1 MKSIVSLATVCLCV
15 AVPAGAAE
23 TQGKGVP
30 IKVGDK
36 APDFEIVKPGQLKDG
51 DPGLKLSDSRGKKN
65 VLVAFFPKAFTAGC
79 TAQMCGY
86 RDDFS
91 RFQSA
96 DTEVVAVS
104 VDQQAESDR
113 FKKEKQFPFYVVG
126 DPEARVVNAYGAPL
140 VDLPVGRVAKRSI
153 FLVDK
158 TGAIRYIDLAYDV
171 EKGKAPLYEA
181 LAKLQEAK
189 GSTRN

>member
-1 MKSIVSLATVCLCV
+1 VKRIGSFATVCLCV
-15 AVPAGAAE
+15 AILAGAAE
-23 TQGKGVP
+23 TREKGVTL
-30 IKVGDK
+30 KVGDN

-51 DPGLKLSDSRGKKN
+51 DPGLKLSDWKGKKN
-65 VLVAFFPKAFTAGC
+65 VLVAFFPKAFTPGC

-104 VDQQAESDR
+104 LDQQAESDR
-113 FKKEKQFPFYVVG
+113 FKKEKQFPFYVVS
-126 DPEARVVNAYGAPL
+126 DPEAKIVNAYGVPL
-140 VDLPVGRVAKRSI
+140 VDLPAGHVAKRSV

-158 TGAIRYIDLAYDV
+158 TGAIRYLDPAYDV
-171 EKGKAPLYEA
+171 EKGKALLYEA
-181 LAKLQEAK
+181 LAKQEAK
-189 GSTRN
+189 GLARN